1 MDYDEKKMGFSIAQ
15 AEMEEEAD
23 NCAVD
28 RQDFK
33 LFMRHF
39 CIHFCVLVTEVNIS
53 LKINISAQLL
63 KKGPAQE
70 SRVAINRESG
80 Q

>member
-33 LFMRHF
+33 LYFQVVIAH
-39 CIHFCVLVTEVNIS
+39 IYGETH
-53 LKINISAQLL
+53 K
-63 KKGPAQE
+63 
-70 SRVAINRESG
+70 
-80 Q
+80 